1 MNIKTVE
8 DLFIHLL
15 SDTYSAEKQLTKALP
30 KLARATSNEKL
41 SQAFQSHLEET
52 QGQIERIDQI
62 VESESGI
69 KLKRMKCVAM
79 EGLIEEAN
87 EVIESTEKNEVR
99 DAALIAAAQKVE
111 HYEIA
116 SYGTLATLAEQL
128 GYSKALKLLK
138 ETLDE
143 EKQTDLKLT
152 DLAVSNVNRSRLS
165 RIEECKM
172 NYTEHYHDWLRDAH
186 AMEKQAESM
195 LESMASRIENYPDI
209 KARIEQHISETKH
222 QITMLEEVLDRNGI
236 SRSVLKDSMS
246 KMAAMG
252 QSIGGMF
259 PSDEIVK
266 GSISG
271 YVFEQFEIAC
281 YTSLLAAAKKAGDTA
296 SIPTIEAILK
306 EEMQMADWLIKHIP
320 QTTEQFLLRSEAD
333 GVEAKK

>member
-15 SDTYSAEKQLTKALP
+15 SDTYSAEKQLTKALS

-99 DAALIAAAQKVE
+99 DAALIAAAQ
-111 HYEIA
+111 
-116 SYGTLATLAEQL
+116 
-128 GYSKALKLLK
+128 
-138 ETLDE
+138 
-143 EKQTDLKLT
+143 
-152 DLAVSNVNRSRLS
+152 
-165 RIEECKM
+165 
-172 NYTEHYHDWLRDAH
+172 
-186 AMEKQAESM
+186 

>member
-1 MNIKTVE
+1 
-8 DLFIHLL
+8 
-15 SDTYSAEKQLTKALP
+15 
-30 KLARATSNEKL
+30 
-41 SQAFQSHLEET
+41 
-52 QGQIERIDQI
+52 
-62 VESESGI
+62 
-69 KLKRMKCVAM
+69 
-79 EGLIEEAN
+79 
-87 EVIESTEKNEVR
+87 
-99 DAALIAAAQKVE
+99 
-111 HYEIA
+111 
-116 SYGTLATLAEQL
+116 
-128 GYSKALKLLK
+128 
-138 ETLDE
+138 
-143 EKQTDLKLT
+143 
-152 DLAVSNVNRSRLS
+152 
-165 RIEECKM
+165 M

-306 EEMQMADWLIKHIP
+306 EEMQMAD
-320 QTTEQFLLRSEAD
+320 
-333 GVEAKK
+333 

>member
-1 MNIKTVE
+1 
-8 DLFIHLL
+8 
-15 SDTYSAEKQLTKALP
+15 
-30 KLARATSNEKL
+30 
-41 SQAFQSHLEET
+41 
-52 QGQIERIDQI
+52 
-62 VESESGI
+62 
-69 KLKRMKCVAM
+69 
-79 EGLIEEAN
+79 
-87 EVIESTEKNEVR
+87 
-99 DAALIAAAQKVE
+99 
-111 HYEIA
+111 
-116 SYGTLATLAEQL
+116 
-128 GYSKALKLLK
+128 
-138 ETLDE
+138 
-143 EKQTDLKLT
+143 
-152 DLAVSNVNRSRLS
+152 
-165 RIEECKM
+165 M

-320 QTTEQFLLRSEAD
+320 QITEQFLLRSEAD

>member
-1 MNIKTVE
+1 
-8 DLFIHLL
+8 
-15 SDTYSAEKQLTKALP
+15 
-30 KLARATSNEKL
+30 
-41 SQAFQSHLEET
+41 
-52 QGQIERIDQI
+52 
-62 VESESGI
+62 
-69 KLKRMKCVAM
+69 
-79 EGLIEEAN
+79 
-87 EVIESTEKNEVR
+87 
-99 DAALIAAAQKVE
+99 
-111 HYEIA
+111 
-116 SYGTLATLAEQL
+116 
-128 GYSKALKLLK
+128 
-138 ETLDE
+138 
-143 EKQTDLKLT
+143 
-152 DLAVSNVNRSRLS
+152 
-165 RIEECKM
+165 M

-281 YTSLLAAAKKAGDTA
+281 YTSLLAAAKAGDTA

-320 QTTEQFLLRSEAD
+320 QTTEQFYCDLKQMALKPKINNKQEAICFD
-333 GVEAKK
+333 T

>member
-1 MNIKTVE
+1 
-8 DLFIHLL
+8 
-15 SDTYSAEKQLTKALP
+15 
-30 KLARATSNEKL
+30 
-41 SQAFQSHLEET
+41 
-52 QGQIERIDQI
+52 
-62 VESESGI
+62 
-69 KLKRMKCVAM
+69 
-79 EGLIEEAN
+79 
-87 EVIESTEKNEVR
+87 
-99 DAALIAAAQKVE
+99 
-111 HYEIA
+111 
-116 SYGTLATLAEQL
+116 
-128 GYSKALKLLK
+128 
-138 ETLDE
+138 
-143 EKQTDLKLT
+143 
-152 DLAVSNVNRSRLS
+152 
-165 RIEECKM
+165 M

-306 EEMQMADWLIKHIP
+306 EEMQMADWLIKHIL